1 MAHSRVRC
9 HWSRCRFRACT
20 VQWRQADRDVCG
32 GCCRENTESVKI
44 VTSQFDDSPEMSLG
58 TTIYLDHAA
67 TTPTDPAVIEAMLP
81 FWHETWGNP
90 SSLYAAG
97 RQARAALDRARATL
111 AEILHC
117 HPREITLTSGG
128 SESDNLAL
136 RGVVAEARRA
146 TPQPHLITS
155 AVEHHAVLHTA
166 MALEKEGID
175 VTYMPVDAYGMVSPN
190 DLAAAIRPETCLISI
205 MDANNEVGTINPIAE
220 LAAVARAR
228 HIPFHTDA
236 VQAAGALPLDVDAL
250 GVDLLSLS
258 AHKFNGPK
266 GIGLLYTRRGTRWT
280 PQITGGGQEMNRRAG
295 TENVAYAVGMAVAL
309 ARAEVERPRAVT
321 HCSVLRNRLIERVRA
336 EIPDVRLNGHPTRRL
351 ANNANLGFAGVEAE
365 SLLILLDA
373 EGIAASA
380 GSACASGS
388 IEPSHVLTA
397 MGVPEPY
404 ALGTLRFSF
413 GAENTVDEVESV
425 ADLLPRLVVRLRSL
439 ATLMV

>member
-1 MAHSRVRC
+1 M
-9 HWSRCRFRACT
+9 
-20 VQWRQADRDVCG
+20 DVVSMD
-32 GCCRENTESVKI
+32 NAATA
-44 VTSQFDDSPEMSLG
+44 PG

-81 FWHETWGNP
+81 YWQETWGNP

-97 RQARAALDRARATL
+97 RQARAALDRARAAL
-111 AEILHC
+111 ATVLHC
-117 HPREITLTSGG
+117 HPREITITSGG

-136 RGVVAEARRA
+136 RGLVAEARRA
-146 TPQPHLITS
+146 IPRPHLITT
-155 AVEHHAVLHTA
+155 AVEHHAILHTA
-166 MALEKEGID
+166 AALEKDGVE
-175 VTYMPVDAYGMVSPN
+175 VTYLPVDEHGAVSPD
-190 DLAAAIRPETCLISI
+190 DLAAAIRPETCLVSI
-205 MDANNEVGTINPIAE
+205 IYANNEVGTVNPIPA

-228 HIPFHTDA
+228 QIPFHTDA
-236 VQAAGALPLDVDAL
+236 VQAPGALPLAVDNL
-250 GVDLLSLS
+250 DVDLLSLS

-266 GIGLLYTRRGTRWT
+266 GIGLLYTRCGTRWT

-309 ARAEVERPRAVT
+309 ERAEAERPRAVAY
-321 HCSVLRNRLIERVRA
+321 SAALRDRLIARVMA

-397 MGVPEPY
+397 MSVPESA
-404 ALGTLRFSF
+404 ALGTLRFTV
-413 GAENTVDEVESV
+413 GPENTVAEIEAV
-425 ADLLPRLVVRLRSL
+425 ADLLPHLVARLRSL
-439 ATLMV
+439 APLAV

>member
-1 MAHSRVRC
+1 M
-9 HWSRCRFRACT
+9 
-20 VQWRQADRDVCG
+20 RDFVS
-32 GCCRENTESVKI
+32 NPTDASD
-44 VTSQFDDSPEMSLG
+44 FSPG

-81 FWHETWGNP
+81 YWRERWGNP

-97 RQARAALDRARATL
+97 RQARAALDRARAAL
-111 AEILHC
+111 AGALRC
-117 HPREITLTSGG
+117 HPREITITSGG

-136 RGVVAEARRA
+136 RGIVAEARRA
-146 TPQPHLITS
+146 IARPHLITS
-155 AVEHHAVLHTA
+155 AAEHHAILHTA
-166 MALEKEGID
+166 AALAKEGVE
-175 VTYMPVDAYGMVSPN
+175 VTYLPVDAHGMVRPD
-190 DLAAAIRPETCLISI
+190 DLAAALRPETCLVSI
-205 MDANNEVGTINPIAE
+205 MYANNEVGTVNPIAE
-220 LAAVARAR
+220 LAALARAR
-228 HIPFHTDA
+228 QVPFHTDA
-236 VQAAGALPLDVDAL
+236 VQAPAYLPLDVDAL

-295 TENVAYAVGMAVAL
+295 TENVAFAVGMATAL
-309 ARAEVERPRAVT
+309 AHADAVRAETVARCTA
-321 HCSVLRNRLIERVRA
+321 LRDRFVARVVA
-336 EIPDVRLNGHPTRRL
+336 EIPDVRLNGHPTARL

-404 ALGTLRFSF
+404 ALGTLRFSL
-413 GAENTVDEVESV
+413 GPETTPAELDTV
-425 ADLLPRLVVRLRSL
+425 ADLLPGLVARLRSL
-439 ATLMV
+439 ASLAV

>member
-1 MAHSRVRC
+1 MQDFA
-9 HWSRCRFRACT
+9 
-20 VQWRQADRDVCG
+20 
-32 GCCRENTESVKI
+32 TEDAFASSS
-44 VTSQFDDSPEMSLG
+44 TPG
-58 TTIYLDHAA
+58 TMIYLDHAA

-81 FWHETWGNP
+81 YWRETWGNP

-97 RQARAALDRARATL
+97 REARAALDRARAAL
-111 AEILHC
+111 AEVLRC

-136 RGVVAEARRA
+136 RGIAAEARRTVA
-146 TPQPHLITS
+146 RPHLITS
-155 AVEHHAVLHTA
+155 AIEHHAIMHTA
-166 MALEKEGID
+166 EALAKDGAD
-175 VTYMPVDAYGMVSPN
+175 VTYLPVDRYGMVAPD
-190 DLAAAIRPETCLISI
+190 DLAAAIRPETCLVSI
-205 MDANNEVGTINPIAE
+205 IYANNEVGTVNPIPA
-220 LAAVARAR
+220 LAAIARAR
-228 HIPFHTDA
+228 QVPFHTDA
-236 VQAAGALPLDVDAL
+236 VQAPGYLPLDVDAL

-295 TENVAYAVGMAVAL
+295 TENVAYAVGMATAL
-309 ARAEVERPRAVT
+309 ARAEAARPQTVARCAA
-321 HCSVLRNRLIERVRA
+321 LRDAFVARLTT
-336 EIPDVRLNGHPTRRL
+336 EIADVCLNGHPTARL

-397 MGVPEPY
+397 MGVPEAY
-404 ALGTLRFSF
+404 ALGTLRFSL
-413 GAENTVDEVESV
+413 GPETTAAELDTV
-425 ADLLPRLVVRLRSL
+425 AALLPRLVARLRSL
-439 ATLMV
+439 ASLAV

>member
-1 MAHSRVRC
+1 
-9 HWSRCRFRACT
+9 
-20 VQWRQADRDVCG
+20 
-32 GCCRENTESVKI
+32 
-44 VTSQFDDSPEMSLG
+44 MSETPPG

-67 TTPTDPAVIEAMLP
+67 TTPTEPAVIEAMLP
-81 FWHETWGNP
+81 YWRETWGNP

-97 RQARAALDRARATL
+97 RQARAALDRARAAL
-111 AEILHC
+111 AEVLHC
-117 HPREITLTSGG
+117 HPREIIITSGG

-136 RGVVAEARRA
+136 RGAVSEARRVV
-146 TPQPHLITS
+146 PRPHLITT
-155 AVEHHAVLHTA
+155 AIEHHAILHTA
-166 MALEKEGID
+166 AALERDGVD
-175 VTYMPVDAYGMVSPN
+175 VTYLPVDEYGMASPN
-190 DLAAAIRPETCLISI
+190 DLAAAIRPETCLVSI
-205 MDANNEVGTINPIAE
+205 MYANNEVGTINPIAE
-220 LAAVARAR
+220 LAAIARER
-228 HIPFHTDA
+228 QIPFHTDA
-236 VQAAGALPLDVDAL
+236 VQAAGAGSLDVDEL
-250 GVDLLSLS
+250 GVDMLSLS

-309 ARAEVERPRAVT
+309 AHAEAERPRAVA
-321 HCSVLRNRLIERVRA
+321 HCTALRDRLIERVLA
-336 EIPDVRLNGHPTRRL
+336 EIPDVCLNGHPSLRL

-404 ALGTLRFSF
+404 ALGTLRFSL
-413 GAENTVDEVESV
+413 GTENTADEIESV
-425 ADLLPRLVVRLRSL
+425 ADLLPRLVARLRSL
-439 ATLMV
+439 APLAV

>member
-1 MAHSRVRC
+1 MR
-9 HWSRCRFRACT
+9 
-20 VQWRQADRDVCG
+20 
-32 GCCRENTESVKI
+32 
-44 VTSQFDDSPEMSLG
+44 PEGISETPSG

-67 TTPTDPAVIEAMLP
+67 TTPTDPAVIEAMVP
-81 FWHETWGNP
+81 YWREIWGNP

-97 RQARAALDRARATL
+97 REARAALDRARASL
-111 AEILHC
+111 AAVLNC
-117 HPREITLTSGG
+117 HPREITITSGG

-136 RGVVAEARRA
+136 RGVLAEARSRLA
-146 TPQPHLITS
+146 RPHLITT

-166 MALEKEGID
+166 EALERGGVE
-175 VTYMPVDAYGMVSPN
+175 VTYLPVDVFGMVSPG
-190 DLAAAIRPETCLISI
+190 DLAAAIRPETSLISI
-205 MDANNEVGTINPIAE
+205 MYANNEVGTVNPIAE
-220 LAAVARAR
+220 LAAIARAR
-228 HIPFHTDA
+228 RIPFHTDA
-236 VQAAGALPLDVDAL
+236 VQAAGALSLDVDEL

-295 TENVAYAVGMAVAL
+295 TENVAYAVGMAEAL
-309 ARAEVERPRAVT
+309 THAEAARPRVAT
-321 HCSVLRNRLIERVRA
+321 HCAALRDRLIARVTA
-336 EIPDVRLNGHPTRRL
+336 DIPAVRLNGHPTRRL
-351 ANNANLGFAGVEAE
+351 PNNANLGFANIEAE

-404 ALGTLRFSF
+404 ALGTLRFSL
-413 GAENTVDEVESV
+413 GAETSADEIETV
-425 ADLLPRLVVRLRSL
+425 ADLLPTLVARLRSL
-439 ATLMV
+439 AALTV

>member
-1 MAHSRVRC
+1 V
-9 HWSRCRFRACT
+9 
-20 VQWRQADRDVCG
+20 
-32 GCCRENTESVKI
+32 I
-44 VTSQFDDSPEMSLG
+44 SQFDELAETPLG

-81 FWHETWGNP
+81 YWRETWGNP

-97 RQARAALDRARATL
+97 RQARAALDRARAAL
-111 AEILHC
+111 ADVLHC
-117 HPREITLTSGG
+117 HPREITITSGG

-136 RGVVAEARRA
+136 RGVIAEARRA
-146 TPQPHLITS
+146 TPRPHLITT
-155 AVEHHAVLHTA
+155 AVEHHAILHTA
-166 MALEKEGID
+166 AALEKEGTD
-175 VTYMPVDAYGMVSPN
+175 VTFLPVDSDGMASPD
-190 DLAAAIRPETCLISI
+190 DLAAAIRPETRLISI
-205 MDANNEVGTINPIAE
+205 MYANNEVGTINPIAD

-236 VQAAGALPLDVDAL
+236 VQAAGALPLDVDEL
-250 GVDLLSLS
+250 GVDMLSLS

-266 GIGLLYTRRGTRWT
+266 GVGLLYTRRGMRWT

-309 ARAEVERPRAVT
+309 ANAEAARPHTVA
-321 HCSVLRNRLIERVRA
+321 HCTALRDRLIERAMA
-336 EIPDVRLNGHPTRRL
+336 EIPDVRLNGHPSSRL

-388 IEPSHVLTA
+388 VEPSHVLTA
-397 MGVPEPY
+397 MGVPEPF
-404 ALGTLRFSF
+404 ALGTLRFSV
-413 GAENTVDEVESV
+413 GAENTTDEIDAV
-425 ADLLPRLVVRLRSL
+425 ADLLPRLVARLRSL
-439 ATLMV
+439 APLAV

>member
-1 MAHSRVRC
+1 MQDFASP
-9 HWSRCRFRACT
+9 
-20 VQWRQADRDVCG
+20 D
-32 GCCRENTESVKI
+32 
-44 VTSQFDDSPEMSLG
+44 TSASFPTPG
-58 TTIYLDHAA
+58 TIIYLDHAA

-81 FWHETWGNP
+81 YWRETWGNP

-97 RQARAALDRARATL
+97 REARAALDRARAAL
-111 AEILHC
+111 AEVLHC

-136 RGVVAEARRA
+136 RGIIAEARRTIA
-146 TPQPHLITS
+146 RPHLITS
-155 AVEHHAVLHTA
+155 AIEHHAIMHTA
-166 MALEKEGID
+166 AALAKDGLD
-175 VTYMPVDAYGMVSPN
+175 VTYLPVDAYGMVSPD
-190 DLAAAIRPETCLISI
+190 DLAAAIRPETCLVSI
-205 MDANNEVGTINPIAE
+205 MYANNEVGTVNPIPA
-220 LAAVARAR
+220 LAAIARAR

-236 VQAAGALPLDVDAL
+236 VQAPGYLPLDVETL

-295 TENVAYAVGMAVAL
+295 TENVAYAVGMATAL
-309 ARAEVERPRAVT
+309 ARAEAARPETIA
-321 HCSVLRNRLIERVRA
+321 HCAALRDAFVARLMA
-336 EIPDVRLNGHPTRRL
+336 EIADVRLNGHPTARL

-365 SLLILLDA
+365 SLFILLDA

-397 MGVPEPY
+397 MGVPDAY
-404 ALGTLRFSF
+404 ALGTLRFSL
-413 GAENTVDEVESV
+413 GPETTAAELDTV
-425 ADLLPRLVVRLRSL
+425 AALLPRLVARLRSL
-439 ATLMV
+439 ASLAV

>member
-1 MAHSRVRC
+1 MQDFA
-9 HWSRCRFRACT
+9 
-20 VQWRQADRDVCG
+20 
-32 GCCRENTESVKI
+32 TEDAFASS
-44 VTSQFDDSPEMSLG
+44 TTPG
-58 TTIYLDHAA
+58 TIIYLDHAA

-81 FWHETWGNP
+81 YWRETWGNP

-97 RQARAALDRARATL
+97 REARAALDRARAAL
-111 AEILHC
+111 AEVLHC

-136 RGVVAEARRA
+136 RGIVAEARRTIA
-146 TPQPHLITS
+146 RPHLITS
-155 AVEHHAVLHTA
+155 AIEHHAIMHTA
-166 MALEKEGID
+166 AALAKDGVD
-175 VTYMPVDAYGMVSPN
+175 VTYLPVDAYGMVSPD
-190 DLAAAIRPETCLISI
+190 DLAAAIRPETCLVSI
-205 MDANNEVGTINPIAE
+205 MYANNEVGTLNPIPV
-220 LAAVARAR
+220 LAAIARAR

-236 VQAAGALPLDVDAL
+236 VQAPGYLPLDVEAL

-295 TENVAYAVGMAVAL
+295 TENVAYAVGMATAL
-309 ARAEVERPRAVT
+309 ARAEAARPETIA
-321 HCSVLRNRLIERVRA
+321 HCAALRDAFVARLMA
-336 EIPDVRLNGHPTRRL
+336 EIADVRLNGHPTARL

-397 MGVPEPY
+397 MGVPEAY
-404 ALGTLRFSF
+404 ALGTLRFSL
-413 GAENTVDEVESV
+413 GPETTAAELDTV
-425 ADLLPRLVVRLRSL
+425 AALLPRLVARLRSL
-439 ATLMV
+439 ASLAV

>member
-1 MAHSRVRC
+1 MEGFAAHSNDHTAV
-9 HWSRCRFRACT
+9 A
-20 VQWRQADRDVCG
+20 
-32 GCCRENTESVKI
+32 
-44 VTSQFDDSPEMSLG
+44 PG
-58 TTIYLDHAA
+58 TIIYLDHAA

-81 FWHETWGNP
+81 YWRETWGNP

-97 RQARAALDRARATL
+97 RQARAALDRARAAL
-111 AEILHC
+111 AEVLHS
-117 HPREITLTSGG
+117 HPREITVTSGG

-136 RGVVAEARRA
+136 RGIVAEARRTVA
-146 TPQPHLITS
+146 RPHLITS
-155 AVEHHAVLHTA
+155 AVEHHAIMHTA
-166 MALEKEGID
+166 EALAKEGVD
-175 VTYMPVDAYGMVSPN
+175 VTYLPVDAYGMVSP
-190 DLAAAIRPETCLISI
+190 DGLAAAIRPETCLVSI
-205 MDANNEVGTINPIAE
+205 IYANNEVGTVNPIPA

-228 HIPFHTDA
+228 HIPFHMDA
-236 VQAAGALPLDVDAL
+236 VQAPGALPLDVEAL

-295 TENVAYAVGMAVAL
+295 TENVAYAVGMATAL
-309 ARAEVERPRAVT
+309 ARAEAARPQTVA
-321 HCSVLRNRLIERVRA
+321 HCAALRDAFVARLMA
-336 EIPDVRLNGHPTRRL
+336 EIPDVRLNGHPTARL

-397 MGVPEPY
+397 MGVPEEY
-404 ALGTLRFSF
+404 ALGTLRFSL
-413 GAENTVDEVESV
+413 GPENTPAELDTV
-425 ADLLPRLVVRLRSL
+425 AELLPRLVARLRSL
-439 ATLMV
+439 ASLAV

>member
-1 MAHSRVRC
+1 MQDFA
-9 HWSRCRFRACT
+9 
-20 VQWRQADRDVCG
+20 
-32 GCCRENTESVKI
+32 TEDAFASSS
-44 VTSQFDDSPEMSLG
+44 TPG
-58 TTIYLDHAA
+58 TIIYLDHAA

-81 FWHETWGNP
+81 YWRETWGNP

-97 RQARAALDRARATL
+97 REARAALDRARAAL
-111 AEILHC
+111 AEVLHC

-136 RGVVAEARRA
+136 RGIVAEARRTIA
-146 TPQPHLITS
+146 HPHLITS
-155 AVEHHAVLHTA
+155 AIEHHAIMHTA
-166 MALEKEGID
+166 AALAKDGVD
-175 VTYMPVDAYGMVSPN
+175 VTYLPVDAYGMVSPD
-190 DLAAAIRPETCLISI
+190 DLAAAIRPETCLVSI
-205 MDANNEVGTINPIAE
+205 MYANNEVGTVNPIPT
-220 LAAVARAR
+220 LAAIARAR

-236 VQAAGALPLDVDAL
+236 VQAPGSLPLDVEAL

-295 TENVAYAVGMAVAL
+295 TENVAYAVGMATAL
-309 ARAEVERPRAVT
+309 ARAEAARPETVA
-321 HCSVLRNRLIERVRA
+321 HCAALRDTFVARLTA
-336 EIPDVRLNGHPTRRL
+336 EIADVRLNGHPTARL

-397 MGVPEPY
+397 MGVPEAY
-404 ALGTLRFSF
+404 ALGALRFSL
-413 GAENTVDEVESV
+413 GPETTAAELDTV
-425 ADLLPRLVVRLRSL
+425 AALLPRLVARLRSL
-439 ATLMV
+439 ASLAV

>member
-1 MAHSRVRC
+1 MIAPHF
-9 HWSRCRFRACT
+9 CRIST
-20 VQWRQADRDVCG
+20 G
-32 GCCRENTESVKI
+32 SVNELA
-44 VTSQFDDSPEMSLG
+44 SQFDDTAETSPD

-81 FWHETWGNP
+81 YWRERWGNP

-97 RQARAALDRARATL
+97 RQARAALDRARAAL
-111 AEILHC
+111 AETLHC
-117 HPREITLTSGG
+117 HPREITITSGG

-136 RGVVAEARRA
+136 RGIVAEARRA
-146 TPQPHLITS
+146 MPRPHLITS

-166 MALEKEGID
+166 AALARDGVD
-175 VTYMPVDAYGMVSPN
+175 VTYLPVDAYGMVAPD
-190 DLAAAIRPETCLISI
+190 DLAAAIRPETCLVSI
-205 MDANNEVGTINPIAE
+205 MWANNEVGTINPIAE
-220 LAAVARAR
+220 LTAIARAR

-236 VQAAGALPLDVDAL
+236 VQAAGALPLAVDDL

-266 GIGLLYTRRGTRWT
+266 GVGLLYTRRGARWT

-309 ARAEVERPRAVT
+309 ANAETKRQRAVA
-321 HCSVLRNRLIERVRA
+321 HNAALRDRLIARVMA

-351 ANNANLGFAGVEAE
+351 ANNANLGFTGVEAE

-397 MGVPEPY
+397 MSVPEPY
-404 ALGTLRFSF
+404 ALGTLRFSV
-413 GAENTVDEVESV
+413 GTENTADEIETV
-425 ADLLPRLVVRLRSL
+425 ADLLPRLVTRLRSL
-439 ATLMV
+439 ATLTV

>member
-1 MAHSRVRC
+1 M
-9 HWSRCRFRACT
+9 
-20 VQWRQADRDVCG
+20 
-32 GCCRENTESVKI
+32 REFSTEHPG
-44 VTSQFDDSPEMSLG
+44 TSDSSPG

-81 FWHETWGNP
+81 YWRETWGNP

-97 RQARAALDRARATL
+97 RQARAALDRARAAL
-111 AEILHC
+111 AEVLRC
-117 HPREITLTSGG
+117 HPREITITSGG

-136 RGVVAEARRA
+136 RGIVAEARRMVA
-146 TPQPHLITS
+146 RPHFITS
-155 AVEHHAVLHTA
+155 AVEHHAITHTA
-166 MALEKEGID
+166 AALANEGVD
-175 VTYMPVDAYGMVSPN
+175 VTYLPVDANGMVAPN

-205 MDANNEVGTINPIAE
+205 MYANNEVGTVNPIAD
-220 LAAVARAR
+220 LAAIARER

-236 VQAAGALPLDVDAL
+236 VQAPGYLPLDVESL

-266 GIGLLYTRRGTRWT
+266 GVGLLYTRRGTRWA

-295 TENVAYAVGMAVAL
+295 TENVAYAVGMATAL
-309 ARAEVERPRAVT
+309 ARAEAARTQTVA
-321 HCSVLRNRLIERVRA
+321 HCTALRDHFVRRVMD
-336 EIPDVRLNGHPTRRL
+336 EIPDVCLNGHPTARL

-397 MGVPEPY
+397 MSVPETY
-404 ALGTLRFSF
+404 ALGTLRFSL
-413 GAENTVDEVESV
+413 GPENTEAELDAV
-425 ADLLPRLVVRLRSL
+425 ADILPRLVSRLRSL
-439 ATLMV
+439 ASLAV

>member
-1 MAHSRVRC
+1 MQDFA
-9 HWSRCRFRACT
+9 
-20 VQWRQADRDVCG
+20 
-32 GCCRENTESVKI
+32 TEDAFASSS
-44 VTSQFDDSPEMSLG
+44 TPG
-58 TTIYLDHAA
+58 TIIYLDHAA

-81 FWHETWGNP
+81 YWRETWGNP

-97 RQARAALDRARATL
+97 REARAALDRARAAL
-111 AEILHC
+111 AEVLHC

-136 RGVVAEARRA
+136 RGIIAEARRTIA
-146 TPQPHLITS
+146 RPHLITS
-155 AVEHHAVLHTA
+155 AIEHHAIMHTA
-166 MALEKEGID
+166 AALAKDGLD
-175 VTYMPVDAYGMVSPN
+175 VTYLPVDAYGMVSPD
-190 DLAAAIRPETCLISI
+190 DLAAAIRPETCLVSI
-205 MDANNEVGTINPIAE
+205 MYANNEVGTVNPIPA
-220 LAAVARAR
+220 LAAIARAR

-236 VQAAGALPLDVDAL
+236 VQAPGYLPLDVETL

-295 TENVAYAVGMAVAL
+295 TENVAYAVGMATAL
-309 ARAEVERPRAVT
+309 ARAEAARPETIA
-321 HCSVLRNRLIERVRA
+321 HCAALRDAFVARLMA
-336 EIPDVRLNGHPTRRL
+336 EIADVRLNGHPTARL

-397 MGVPEPY
+397 MGVPEAY
-404 ALGTLRFSF
+404 ALGTLRFSL
-413 GAENTVDEVESV
+413 GPETTAAELDTV
-425 ADLLPRLVVRLRSL
+425 AALLPRLVARLRSL
-439 ATLMV
+439 ASLAV

>member
-1 MAHSRVRC
+1 MNALASP
-9 HWSRCRFRACT
+9 F
-20 VQWRQADRDVCG
+20 D
-32 GCCRENTESVKI
+32 ESA
-44 VTSQFDDSPEMSLG
+44 QMSLG

-67 TTPTDPAVIEAMLP
+67 TTPTDPAVVEAMLP
-81 FWHETWGNP
+81 YWCETWGNP

-97 RQARAALDRARATL
+97 RQARAALDRARAAL
-111 AEILHC
+111 AGVLHC
-117 HPREITLTSGG
+117 HPREITVTSGG

-136 RGVVAEARRA
+136 RGSVAEARRVRA
-146 TPQPHLITS
+146 RPHLITS

-166 MALEKEGID
+166 AALEKDGVD
-175 VTYMPVDAYGMVSPN
+175 VTYLPVDGYGMVSPD
-190 DLAAAIRPETCLISI
+190 DLAAAIRPETCLVSI
-205 MDANNEVGTINPIAE
+205 MYANNEVGTINPIAE
-220 LAAVARAR
+220 LAAVARTR

-236 VQAAGALPLDVDAL
+236 VQAAGALSLDVEEL
-250 GVDLLSLS
+250 GVDMLSLS

-309 ARAEVERPRAVT
+309 ANAEANRSRTVA
-321 HCSVLRNRLIERVRA
+321 HAAALRDRLIERVMA
-336 EIPDVRLNGHPTRRL
+336 AIPDVRLNGHPLSRL
-351 ANNANLGFAGVEAE
+351 ANNANLGFAAVEAE
-365 SLLILLDA
+365 SLLIMLDA

-404 ALGTLRFSF
+404 ALGTLRFSV
-413 GAENTVDEVESV
+413 GADNTAGEIDTV
-425 ADLLPRLVVRLRSL
+425 ADLLPRLVARLRSL
-439 ATLMV
+439 APLTVS

>member
-1 MAHSRVRC
+1 VA
-9 HWSRCRFRACT
+9 
-20 VQWRQADRDVCG
+20 
-32 GCCRENTESVKI
+32 
-44 VTSQFDDSPEMSLG
+44 SQFDGMLEMLPG

-81 FWHETWGNP
+81 YWHEIWGNP

-117 HPREITLTSGG
+117 HPREIAMTSGG

-146 TPQPHLITS
+146 MPRPHLITS

-175 VTYMPVDAYGMVSPN
+175 VTYVPVDAYGMVSPD
-190 DLAAAIRPETCLISI
+190 DLVAAIRPETCLISI

-309 ARAEVERPRAVT
+309 ARAETERPRAVAQ
-321 HCSVLRNRLIERVRA
+321 CAALRDRLIARVTA

-397 MGVPEPY
+397 MGVPESY

-413 GAENTVDEVESV
+413 GAENTAADVETV
-425 ADLLPRLVVRLRSL
+425 AALLPRLVARLRSL
-439 ATLMV
+439 ATLTV

>member
-1 MAHSRVRC
+1 MASLL
-9 HWSRCRFRACT
+9 
-20 VQWRQADRDVCG
+20 D
-32 GCCRENTESVKI
+32 
-44 VTSQFDDSPEMSLG
+44 TSAETPFG

-81 FWHETWGNP
+81 YWRETWGNP

-97 RQARAALDRARATL
+97 RQARAALDRARASL
-111 AEILHC
+111 AAALHC

-128 SESDNLAL
+128 SESDNIAL
-136 RGVVAEARRA
+136 RGSVAEARR
-146 TPQPHLITS
+146 TMPRPHLITT
-155 AVEHHAVLHTA
+155 AVEHHAILHTA
-166 MALEKEGID
+166 AALEKEGVD
-175 VTYMPVDAYGMVSPN
+175 VTYLPVDADGRVSPD
-190 DLAAAIRPETCLISI
+190 DLAAAIRPEACLVSI
-205 MDANNEVGTINPIAE
+205 IYANNEVGTINPIAA

-236 VQAAGALPLDVDAL
+236 VQAGGALSLDVDDL
-250 GVDLLSLS
+250 GVDMLSLS

-266 GIGLLYTRRGTRWT
+266 GIGLLYTRRGTRWM
-280 PQITGGGQEMNRRAG
+280 PQMTGGGQEMNRRAG

-309 ARAEVERPRAVT
+309 ANAEAARARTVA
-321 HCSVLRNRLIERVRA
+321 HCAALRDRLIARVMA
-336 EIPDVRLNGHPTRRL
+336 ESPDVRLNGHPTQRL

-397 MGVPEPY
+397 MGVPESY
-404 ALGTLRFSF
+404 ALGTLRFSV
-413 GAENTVDEVESV
+413 GAENSADEIETV
-425 ADLLPRLVVRLRSL
+425 ADLLPRLVSRLRSL
-439 ATLMV
+439 ASLTV

>member
-1 MAHSRVRC
+1 MQDFASP
-9 HWSRCRFRACT
+9 
-20 VQWRQADRDVCG
+20 D
-32 GCCRENTESVKI
+32 
-44 VTSQFDDSPEMSLG
+44 TSASFPTPG
-58 TTIYLDHAA
+58 TIIYLDHAA

-81 FWHETWGNP
+81 YWRETWGNP

-97 RQARAALDRARATL
+97 REARAALDRARAAL
-111 AEILHC
+111 AEVLHC

-136 RGVVAEARRA
+136 RGIIAEARRTIA
-146 TPQPHLITS
+146 RPHLITS
-155 AVEHHAVLHTA
+155 AIEHHAIMHTA
-166 MALEKEGID
+166 AALAKDGLD
-175 VTYMPVDAYGMVSPN
+175 VTYLPVDAYGMVSPD
-190 DLAAAIRPETCLISI
+190 DLAAAIRPETCLVSI
-205 MDANNEVGTINPIAE
+205 MYANNEVGTVNPIPA
-220 LAAVARAR
+220 LAAIARAR

-236 VQAAGALPLDVDAL
+236 VQAAGYLPLDVETL

-295 TENVAYAVGMAVAL
+295 TENVAYAVGMATAL
-309 ARAEVERPRAVT
+309 ACTEAARPETIA
-321 HCSVLRNRLIERVRA
+321 HCAALRDAFVARLMA
-336 EIPDVRLNGHPTRRL
+336 EIADVRLNGHPTARL

-397 MGVPEPY
+397 MGVPEAY
-404 ALGTLRFSF
+404 ALGTLRFSL
-413 GAENTVDEVESV
+413 GPETTAAELDTV
-425 ADLLPRLVVRLRSL
+425 AALLPRLVARLRSL
-439 ATLMV
+439 ASLAV